1 MKALER
7 PGRSLA
13 RLLTTAAT
21 LAAVTAMT
29 LAPAASAAGRVA
41 GPAGTSV
48 CLRLLADYNAI
59 LLRHWG
65 SDCSP
70 RGTYHIHVWGG
81 GRDMNYPTYTY
92 SGGNRDFSYTWPV
105 PSGTNICAELWYH
118 KPGGGYSSYGLPCT
132 TM

>member
-13 RLLTTAAT
+13 RLLTTAAVLT
-21 LAAVTAMT
+21 AVTAMT
-29 LAPAASAAGRVA
+29 LSPAASAAGRVA

-65 SDCSP
+65 
-70 RGTYHIHVWGG
+70 
-81 GRDMNYPTYTY
+81 GRTAARAARTTSM
-92 SGGNRDFSYTWPV
+92 SGAVAAT
-105 PSGTNICAELWYH
+105 
-118 KPGGGYSSYGLPCT
+118 
-132 TM
+132 